1 MSTKYVSHSF
11 LEPRIKKCGSQ
22 LSFHQNLCSPCKS
35 IICNFHTV
43 LTCPL
48 YKIPLNFGILT
59 RLLFQS
65 AEFSNI
71 VDLLVKRSLTKHVSK
86 LAHGIKFLHISKLN
100 FSLHVDV
107 VEFSSS
113 MDLFS

>member
-1 MSTKYVSHSF
+1 MSTKYVSHLF
-11 LEPRIKKCGSQ
+11 PEPRIKQCGSQ
-22 LSFHQNLCSPCKS
+22 LSFHKNLCSPCKS

-48 YKIPLNFGILT
+48 YKIMLNFGILT

-65 AEFSNI
+65 TEFSNT
-71 VDLLVKRSLTKHVSK
+71 VDILVKTSRTKHVSK
-86 LAHGIKFLHISKLN
+86 LAHGIKIPQISKLN

-107 VEFSSS
+107 AEFSSS